1 LNLYAVLAETVDLAH
16 ALSMLVWGL
25 GLPLLA
31 WHHFPRLSR
40 AYMRFAIAFVLIS
53 VVSHYVLGECVL
65 TTMARW
71 LWHASGN
78 ARDGA
83 PFMTLLVN
91 DIAGIRPSNRAVVH
105 AWELAVLATSAGSL
119 WCWARTASTPSTQ
132 VSVRSGST
140 IARGTSTNDR

>member
-1 LNLYAVLAETVDLAH
+1 MGPENLLVIFYGVLAETVDLAH

-40 AYMRFAIAFVLIS
+40 AYMWFSIIFVLIS
-53 VVSHYVLGECVL
+53 VTSHYVLGECVL

-71 LWHASGN
+71 LWHASGK

-91 DIAGIRPSNRAVVH
+91 DIAGIRPSNRNVVH
-105 AWELAVLATSAGSL
+105 AWELAVLATSVGSL
-119 WCWARTASTPSTQ
+119 WCWARTSRKRYAAS
-132 VSVRSGST
+132 
-140 IARGTSTNDR
+140 